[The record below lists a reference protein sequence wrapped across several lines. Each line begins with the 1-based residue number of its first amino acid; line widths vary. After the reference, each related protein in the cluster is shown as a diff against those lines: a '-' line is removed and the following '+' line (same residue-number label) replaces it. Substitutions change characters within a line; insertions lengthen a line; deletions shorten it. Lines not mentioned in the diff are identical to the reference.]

1 MRGRR
6 VLVIDCDPQGTT
18 TQLCGWAPD
27 AEIQEEQTLLPLI
40 EGEKEDLT
48 YAPQSTYW
56 HRLDLI
62 PALSVLFDAEF
73 IIPSRVIKTSRFQFW
88 DILNKGIKPLTES
101 YDVIVIDTPPALSYL
116 TINALIASDGVLMPC
131 PPDAFDFAS
140 STQFWHLF
148 SDIAEKLP
156 GVLESKRFD
165 SINIVL
171 TKVKIGSISQVVRG
185 WLQKAYGGHLLPIE
199 IPESSVAKGTSAQLS
214 TVYDLSKAEG
224 SAEAYRRY
232 KEPLD
237 RLAEHFDLQF
247 MRIWNKK
254 EGSNG
259 NR

>member
-1 MRGRR
+1 MRLGTGCRNSRR
-6 VLVIDCDPQGTT
+6 ANFT
-18 TQLCGWAPD
+18 A
-27 AEIQEEQTLLPLI
+27 LI

-101 YDVIVIDTPPALSYL
+101 YDVIVIDMPPALSYL

-185 WLQKAYGGHLLPIE
+185 WLQKAYPHNYQQ
-199 IPESSVAKGTSAQLS
+199 SMTYQRRRVALKHTGAIRNHWI
-214 TVYDLSKAEG
+214 D
-224 SAEAYRRY
+224 
-232 KEPLD
+232 
-237 RLAEHFDLQF
+237 
-247 MRIWNKK
+247 
-254 EGSNG
+254 
-259 NR
+259 